1 VDPQE
6 LRLQIAEVAGT
17 WLAAIAVVVGGLFGV
32 FQYLEHKAGVRVDRT
47 MALVE
52 RYHSDGPLMSARL
65 QITNSMTQHVD
76 RINAILTD
84 ATIEP
89 EDLAQRYNENI
100 KNIIKKDSLAGPL
113 EQIFTFYEQIIL
125 CRDLNLCDD
134 SVAEQFFDNDA
145 LGITMTYY
153 PYVCAIRA
161 QWNNPEKYAR
171 VVDFYVPK
179 GQSIC
184 DF

>member
-1 VDPQE
+1 VDPRE
-6 LRLQIAEVAGT
+6 LKLQIAEVAGT

-32 FQYLEHKAGVRVDRT
+32 FQYLEHKAAVRVDRT
-47 MALVE
+47 MAMVE

-65 QITNSMTQHVD
+65 QITTSMTQHVEE
-76 RINAILTD
+76 IKTVLTD
-84 ATIEP
+84 PAIKP
-89 EDLAQRYNENI
+89 EELALKYNESINH
-100 KNIIKKDSLAGPL
+100 IIEQDALAGPL

-134 SVAEQFFDNDA
+134 SVAEQFFDTDA
-145 LGITMTYY
+145 LGIVMTYY

-171 VVDFYVPK
+171 VVNFYVANS
-179 GQSIC
+179 QSIC
-184 DF
+184 EP